1 MLQSSGLNHNL
12 EIPEPP
18 TAPSPNEPAPV
29 AVHKL
34 DFAALGFPEYED
46 KYALVIDNL
55 FTPADCQKLLD
66 AAESAKE
73 WEVAQVNGIGGFG
86 YTDISYRN
94 SQRILYDDF
103 DLADWILEKLRP
115 YVGEIESVDPERHHM
130 MTRSMQERKAMGYRV
145 PAPVQLSR
153 VNERL
158 RYLKYGPGQYFRRHC
173 DGGYYTPDETEVSY
187 YTLQLYLNG
196 DAESLQ
202 GGATRFFSSWKG
214 RNNPEKHL
222 DVNPRAGRVLIFE
235 QDGLLHAG
243 EDVVHGTKI
252 TIRSEF
258 MYRFTTLDVPDD
270 QEQPLTPLAAEESR
284 ASEAE

>member
-1 MLQSSGLNHNL
+1 MMRKIIGLKTKS

-18 TAPSPNEPAPV
+18 TAPSPNEPAPI

-34 DFAALGFPEYED
+34 DFPALGFPEYQHR
-46 KYALVIDNL
+46 YALIIDNL

-73 WEVAQVNGIGGFG
+73 WEVAQVNGAGGFG

-115 YVGEIESVDPERHHM
+115 YVGEIESVDSRRHHM
-130 MTRSMQERKAMGYRV
+130 MSRTVQERKIAKV
-145 PAPVQLSR
+145 QASDSVQLSR

-173 DGGYYTPDETEVSY
+173 DGCYYTPDRTEVSY
-187 YTLQLYLNG
+187 YTIQLYLNG
-196 DAESLQ
+196 DAENLK
-202 GGATRFFSSWKG
+202 GGATRFFTSRRGKD
-214 RNNPEKHL
+214 RVEKHL

-235 QDGLLHAG
+235 QDGLLHSG
-243 EDVVHGTKI
+243 EDVVDGTKI

-258 MYRFTTLDVPDD
+258 MYKDSTLKD
-270 QEQPLTPLAAEESR
+270 QK
-284 ASEAE
+284 